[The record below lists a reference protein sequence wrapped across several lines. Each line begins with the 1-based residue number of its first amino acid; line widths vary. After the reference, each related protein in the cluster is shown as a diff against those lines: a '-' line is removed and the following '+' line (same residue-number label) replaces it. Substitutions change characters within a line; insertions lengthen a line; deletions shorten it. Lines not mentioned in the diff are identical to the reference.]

1 MRLCEKAPKRNPI
14 CLTSNRLKTQKSL
27 TSLKD
32 PVRRRLGPR
41 SNLSFVSFY
50 NYLVDRISHLVPAV
64 DGGDDFVGIGGPDE
78 RLWVG
83 ILVDEEAVDGG
94 LEADQRKHPACDVGR
109 LLAT

>member
-1 MRLCEKAPKRNPI
+1 M
-14 CLTSNRLKTQKSL
+14 
-27 TSLKD
+27 
-32 PVRRRLGPR
+32 
-41 SNLSFVSFY
+41 
-50 NYLVDRISHLVPAV
+50 PAV